1 VDFVPGISSG
11 IASADGGLLPIDS
24 NNPFWDDS
32 DQQFDTD
39 NLFASNGSLSF
50 GSSSFGFLSLPD
62 ALSLPGPGAAV
73 VPPPAPPIGRNQSAQ
88 RRREERQSRRP
99 QQDIALPSAA
109 ALPSDGFGLSIGPSL
124 SLLGA
129 PSLPAMDLAT
139 QAAIPAPPISRNN
152 ESAQRRREERQT
164 RRAIA
169 ATAASAAP
177 PVTPVEAGLCPVA
190 APSLQRQDSERTWIE
205 LARGLSGSREPDS
218 AIAPCRVCQQSDR
231 ILGSDSTNKMY
242 CIECERNGRHQ
253 PIESDYVWQCR
264 VKQARGLIPYQLNL
278 CDGCYNKCKDDA
290 GTQTPPMLYW
300 QAPRTD
306 GADSHKRKLPLR
318 YFSRAVHQ
326 PPTEPWVACRECK
339 QECHKICVGY
349 DSSIYRQCNLDVP
362 MLCPN
367 PACGAHRKAAPRE
380 EVRRQATDLDS
391 CPLSDFLER
400 QVRGIVCLD
409 AWPVV

>member
-1 VDFVPGISSG
+1 
-11 IASADGGLLPIDS
+11 
-24 NNPFWDDS
+24 
-32 DQQFDTD
+32 
-39 NLFASNGSLSF
+39 
-50 GSSSFGFLSLPD
+50 
-62 ALSLPGPGAAV
+62 
-73 VPPPAPPIGRNQSAQ
+73 
-88 RRREERQSRRP
+88 
-99 QQDIALPSAA
+99 
-109 ALPSDGFGLSIGPSL
+109 
-124 SLLGA
+124 
-129 PSLPAMDLAT
+129 
-139 QAAIPAPPISRNN
+139 
-152 ESAQRRREERQT
+152 
-164 RRAIA
+164 
-169 ATAASAAP
+169 
-177 PVTPVEAGLCPVA
+177 
-190 APSLQRQDSERTWIE
+190 
-205 LARGLSGSREPDS
+205 
-218 AIAPCRVCQQSDR
+218 
-231 ILGSDSTNKMY
+231 
-242 CIECERNGRHQ
+242 
-253 PIESDYVWQCR
+253 VWQCR

-290 GTQTPPMLYW
+290 GTQTTPMLYW